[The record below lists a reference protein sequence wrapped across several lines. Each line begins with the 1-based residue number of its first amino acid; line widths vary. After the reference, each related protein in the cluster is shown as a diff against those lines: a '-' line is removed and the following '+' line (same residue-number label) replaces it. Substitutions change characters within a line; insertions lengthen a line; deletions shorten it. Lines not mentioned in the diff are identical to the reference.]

1 MRAFNRDSECVGKTS
16 RTKKEML
23 AVWIEH
29 LSRNTR
35 YRDRPCSA
43 HTLPSALSPYHLIF
57 MVTHTGVHQSS
68 GPSHVYAGRHVR
80 MHTHTIPGPYVTQG
94 RYGSLAVNLPCAQV
108 PMLLPGIH
116 QALLKHPSP
125 IFPDRKDSHLQL
137 SPIWSG
143 SSLSDS
149 GTLHCST
156 DR

>member
-1 MRAFNRDSECVGKTS
+1 M
-16 RTKKEML
+16 
-23 AVWIEH
+23 EH

-35 YRDRPCSA
+35 YHDRPHSA
-43 HTLPSALSPYHLIF
+43 HTLPSAFSPYHLPF
-57 MVTHTGVHQSS
+57 MVTHTGVPQLAS
-68 GPSHVYAGRHVR
+68 PSHVYAGRHVC
-80 MHTHTIPGPYVTQG
+80 MHTHTIPGPYVTKG
-94 RYGSLAVNLPCAQV
+94 RHGSLAVNLPCAQV

-125 IFPDRKDSHLQL
+125 VFPDGKGSSHTWVHSHLQL

-149 GTLHCST
+149 GTPHCST